1 MDESAGAFQ
10 VTDEDPTTMGKA
22 AVLNAL
28 DGEELPSAVS
38 STFFVVLLVAAAAP
52 TRPPALWYSTAA
64 SVDEVHKSW
73 TGLLAKLSLFSTPIP
88 TNDV

>member
-10 VTDEDPTTMGKA
+10 VADEDPTTMGKA

-38 STFFVVLLVAAAAP
+38 SPFVVVLLVAAGAP
-52 TRPPALWYSTAA
+52 YAST
-64 SVDEVHKSW
+64 SPVVFDGSTTVDEVHKS
-73 TGLLAKLSLFSTPIP
+73 
-88 TNDV
+88 